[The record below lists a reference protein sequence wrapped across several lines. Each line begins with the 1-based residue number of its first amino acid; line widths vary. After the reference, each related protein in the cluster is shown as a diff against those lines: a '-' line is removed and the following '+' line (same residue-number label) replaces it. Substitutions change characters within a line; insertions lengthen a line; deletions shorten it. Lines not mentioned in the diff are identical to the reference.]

1 MTEMNSNSQEEL
13 YNKLKVYET
22 KRRLSYA
29 NKLDSIALYWK
40 SYCDLLSASLKETE
54 RAQRIVI
61 GTSNAYSLYAEN
73 MRGIYEDTFLDEK
86 GNIAKEKKIKT
97 KKASSVRNSKVS
109 EGRDQ
114 SKMTVA
120 KDAVSVLKG
129 IREAQN
135 DLAVRFEEHSS
146 DAEISDLIGSLLETC
161 SMSFDTIECLG
172 SSILNELKKT
182 ENEVTQAW
190 DAYLNSGSYAMEIT
204 RDESISRIVVDPW
217 VVEMQYR
224 VAVTY
229 QNIAWEKGNDELKKL
244 FSKVKQEEITRRMNL
259 REFLV
264 AFAQRQQRLF
274 LSLPGIQNKALEEL
288 AGKDLT
294 RDEMEEA
301 VHTIIEGHASKYK
314 RTNLSTGSSTAS
326 EDDFAEFNL
335 ESPLRS
341 ELLSKAKVI
350 LRKADAG
357 DWTLC
362 LAVMTSDSFLH
373 MFDIESPKVKLT
385 TSPETA
391 FTLLAPTLII
401 PNADNQLLG
410 KSNFGRDWSNP
421 FTPTESMILGK
432 CRVKRLDNNS
442 FEMIESLS
450 LSSKFAIGKTIRRR
464 IEIQTPTREETDDWM
479 GILSS

>member
-86 GNIAKEKKIKT
+86 GNIAKEKKLKT

-190 DAYLNSGSYAMEIT
+190 GERNKYFSS
-204 RDESISRIVVDPW
+204 VV
-217 VVEMQYR
+217 
-224 VAVTY
+224 
-229 QNIAWEKGNDELKKL
+229 I
-244 FSKVKQEEITRRMNL
+244 VKQQPISCGTKYE
-259 REFLV
+259 
-264 AFAQRQQRLF
+264 LF
-274 LSLPGIQNKALEEL
+274 IYNEANKS
-288 AGKDLT
+288 
-294 RDEMEEA
+294 
-301 VHTIIEGHASKYK
+301 H
-314 RTNLSTGSSTAS
+314 
-326 EDDFAEFNL
+326 
-335 ESPLRS
+335 
-341 ELLSKAKVI
+341 
-350 LRKADAG
+350 
-357 DWTLC
+357 
-362 LAVMTSDSFLH
+362 
-373 MFDIESPKVKLT
+373 
-385 TSPETA
+385 
-391 FTLLAPTLII
+391 
-401 PNADNQLLG
+401 
-410 KSNFGRDWSNP
+410 
-421 FTPTESMILGK
+421 
-432 CRVKRLDNNS
+432 RVS
-442 FEMIESLS
+442 I
-450 LSSKFAIGKTIRRR
+450 
-464 IEIQTPTREETDDWM
+464 
-479 GILSS
+479 